1 MSVTKKGIGYYY
13 SDNHCTSVDL
23 TTRFKFKLYECFRDE
38 LLKTNAYSSYSK
50 ANSAAEKV
58 DKIEY
63 IFKNGCYRMGSSSF
77 LINVQS
83 GYVSMS
89 FFANSNQ
96 CKDEVDAYY
105 SVKCNTTSVIPY
117 YNKQNMNNAK

>member
-1 MSVTKKGIGYYY
+1 M
-13 SDNHCTSVDL
+13 
-23 TTRFKFKLYECFRDE
+23 
-38 LLKTNAYSSYSK
+38 
-50 ANSAAEKV
+50 

-117 YNKQNMNNAK
+117 YNKQDVNYVECKYYNEEYTVVCGTQMIRKFMLFKLE